1 MHKNN
6 DWRKSFRVCTQSIC
20 KWRNDPRMWAVLI
33 FVFVFAWTQL
43 KTVRNFCM
51 MQELSI
57 SNWHFPFF
65 FSGGM
70 VVVFFYLGI
79 ILIFCNAPFVDNQQM
94 YVILRAGSKNWFRGK
109 ILYIFITCC
118 IYFLLLYV
126 ISILELIPYVGFS
139 SQWER
144 ILESLSVNGDVGIYI
159 LTIPE
164 EIIHNFSPV
173 KATLLCYLLNILTA
187 TFLGL
192 LIFCVNLYKSQN
204 FGVGIALVIV
214 LLSQVGKVLTVRAE
228 WILNYFSPVSWTNL
242 SIYKKG
248 FGGVPMAYA
257 FTMLLTGILVLILLI
272 MHRQKEYSIEAME
285 EI

>member
-33 FVFVFAWTQL
+33 FLFVFAWTQL

-57 SNWHFPFF
+57 SNWYFPFF

-164 EIIHNFSPV
+164 EIIHNFSFHKSCPPYTKLQV
-173 KATLLCYLLNILTA
+173 KYIS
-187 TFLGL
+187 FL
-192 LIFCVNLYKSQN
+192 F
-204 FGVGIALVIV
+204 
-214 LLSQVGKVLTVRAE
+214 LSQECVGFL
-228 WILNYFSPVSWTNL
+228 
-242 SIYKKG
+242 
-248 FGGVPMAYA
+248 
-257 FTMLLTGILVLILLI
+257 
-272 MHRQKEYSIEAME
+272 
-285 EI
+285 